1 MNTINVLKELAVLKR
16 NEKKSIVQICR
27 MQEQKLRT
35 MLTYRQQK

>member
-16 NEKKSIVQICR
+16 NKKKSTVQIRR
-27 MQEQKLRT
+27 MQEQKLRM

>member
-16 NEKKSIVQICR
+16 NKKKSTVQIRR
-27 MQEQKLRT
+27 MQEQKLRA

>member
-1 MNTINVLKELAVLKR
+1 MNTINVLKELAVLKQ
-16 NEKKSIVQICR
+16 NEKKSTVQIRR